1 MEIKPLAR
9 EDTAP
14 ASFAGTT
21 VVDLSV
27 HDDNVSGVRAE
38 HIAQSLAIQA
48 AQRTSPL
55 RKAQLASEMLV
66 AVELLGIIARQ
77 REGEKDARQGMTGR
91 ELRRELV
98 RQSGDPMSM
107 LRQRTAI
114 AQVRETP
121 APLRGVGA
129 IEPLSQS
136 SEVKTLMY
144 DARTGAAVRRLG
156 LQEGG
161 LVGSAAVDCMVSL
174 LLGSVDALSETVL
187 ALESS
192 PLLFDLATAL
202 ALPKPATGVG
212 ARGMERDVLALN
224 RARSSNYE
232 LVVGR
237 VGSFDYRQEKPVEQN
252 QNIDPSELAG
262 SGMKPQV
269 MDVEEV
275 EPSGLDSGAMQ
286 DVTPEE
292 DLVLVFDLEIE
303 DIFER
308 EEQFAVE
315 VLAHVTAALVG
326 GKENDI
332 YIQPGWVSVT
342 KLEKGSIRVYVKFGQ
357 GPSCGGKGGGITA
370 EEAVLRLHA
379 QAVAEDSL
387 LKQGSLGSKLIAIDM
402 NSHSLARGMSST
414 QRLTP
419 QPPGLTPQPP
429 DKRQATKEELLRLLQ
444 EGKQSGALK
453 EVLSSSPMIP
463 AAETPRDTDVTEVG
477 RGSIQSYS
485 SDVPVDWGEPL
496 YHDRMKNVDLEVR
509 LEPQAQALLSKET
522 HLPRTGDELRGEC
535 SLRQKP
541 LEGPMAGDVDAEISR
556 VQSLQASSV
565 LADRFSDRQI
575 GPAPSGISDV
585 FGPDSRATSVGARD
599 ATSASRSASNLSHRF
614 GPVPSVSDKF
624 GPAASAMSDRFV
636 PVPSQPQDVQSLQL
650 DRSSSWVPGDALSRS
665 VSNSSHRFGPV
676 PSVSDKFGPAA
687 SAMSDR
693 FVPVP
698 SQPQDVQS
706 LQLDRSSSWVP
717 GDALSRSASS
727 ATDKSALF
735 GPMSRSSSDVGGLN
749 SYSGS
754 EYEFNSST
762 PSDVP
767 SASRDEE
774 GRLRGQAPS
783 SLVPPLVLDTVALEG
798 LQEQAAETPP
808 WGRSLSALG
817 VAGAFSQRELAR
829 LSSSNRWLPPSLP
842 DAVTVL
848 PACLTALQSIQVVWL
863 TMRSPQV
870 ACGYG
875 AHSKSGDCP

>member
-387 LKQGSLGSKLIAIDM
+387 LKQGSLGPKLIAIDM

-665 VSNSSHRFGPV
+665 
-676 PSVSDKFGPAA
+676 
-687 SAMSDR
+687 
-693 FVPVP
+693 
-698 SQPQDVQS
+698 
-706 LQLDRSSSWVP
+706 
-717 GDALSRSASS
+717 ASS

>member
-1 MEIKPLAR
+1 MSAALGVEPACLQLLEIKPLAR

-55 RKAQLASEMLV
+55 RRAQLASEMLV
-66 AVELLGIIARQ
+66 AVELLGPIARQ
-77 REGEKDARQGMTGR
+77 QGGEKDATQGMTGR

-121 APLRGVGA
+121 APLRAVGA

-136 SEVKTLMY
+136 SKVKTLMH

-161 LVGSAAVDCMVSL
+161 LVGSAAVDCLVSL

-202 ALPKPATGVG
+202 ALPKPATEVGATEVG
-212 ARGMERDVLALN
+212 ARGLGRDVLPLN
-224 RARSSNYE
+224 RARSPKYE

-237 VGSFDYRQEKPVEQN
+237 VGSFDYRQEKPVEKN
-252 QNIDPSELAG
+252 QKIDPSELAG
-262 SGMKPQV
+262 SGTEEGWEKLEMDLCNLRLQAEGSSAPTAELEHRLNDLKRHV

-275 EPSGLDSGAMQ
+275 EPSGYNSGAMQ
-286 DVTPEE
+286 DATPEE

-303 DIFER
+303 DIFQR
-308 EEQFAVE
+308 EEQFAAE
-315 VLAHVTAALVG
+315 VLAHVTTALVG

-357 GPSCGGKGGGITA
+357 GPSCGGKGRGITA

-387 LKQGSLGSKLIAIDM
+387 LKHGPLGSKLIAIDM

-463 AAETPRDTDVTEVG
+463 AVETPRDTDVTEVG

-496 YHDRMKNVDLEVR
+496 YHDRMKTVDLEVR

-522 HLPRTGDELRGEC
+522 HLPRTGDELRGEGY
-535 SLRQKP
+535 LRQKP
-541 LEGPMAGDVDAEISR
+541 IEGPMAGDVDAEISR

-565 LADRFSDRQI
+565 LAHRFSDRQI
-575 GPAPSGISDV
+575 GPAPSGVSDV

-599 ATSASRSASNLSHRF
+599 ATSASRSARN
-614 GPVPSVSDKF
+614 
-624 GPAASAMSDRFV
+624 
-636 PVPSQPQDVQSLQL
+636 
-650 DRSSSWVPGDALSRS
+650 
-665 VSNSSHRFGPV
+665 HRFGPV

-727 ATDKSALF
+727 ATDNSALF
-735 GPMSRSSSDVGGLN
+735 GPMSRSSSDVGGWN

-754 EYEFNSST
+754 EYEVHVSA

-767 SASRDEE
+767 SASRDKG
-774 GRLRGQAPS
+774 GRQRGQAPS
-783 SLVPPLVLDTVALEG
+783 SLVSPLVLDTVALEG

-842 DAVTVL
+842 DAVSV
-848 PACLTALQSIQVVWL
+848 CLHA
-863 TMRSPQV
+863 
-870 ACGYG
+870 
-875 AHSKSGDCP
+875 

>member
-21 VVDLSV
+21 VDLSV

>member
-21 VVDLSV
+21 VDLSV

-665 VSNSSHRFGPV
+665 
-676 PSVSDKFGPAA
+676 
-687 SAMSDR
+687 
-693 FVPVP
+693 
-698 SQPQDVQS
+698 
-706 LQLDRSSSWVP
+706 
-717 GDALSRSASS
+717 ASS

>member
-66 AVELLGIIARQ
+66 AVELLGPIARQ
-77 REGEKDARQGMTGR
+77 QEGEKDARQGMTGR

-599 ATSASRSASNLSHRF
+599 ATSASRSASN
-614 GPVPSVSDKF
+614 
-624 GPAASAMSDRFV
+624 
-636 PVPSQPQDVQSLQL
+636 
-650 DRSSSWVPGDALSRS
+650 
-665 VSNSSHRFGPV
+665 SSHRFGPV

>member
-1 MEIKPLAR
+1 MSAALGVEPACLQLLEIKPLAR

-55 RKAQLASEMLV
+55 RRAQLASEMLV
-66 AVELLGIIARQ
+66 AVELLGPIARQ
-77 REGEKDARQGMTGR
+77 QGGEKDATQGMTGR

-121 APLRGVGA
+121 APLRAVGA

-136 SEVKTLMY
+136 SKVKTLMH

-161 LVGSAAVDCMVSL
+161 LVGSAAVDCLVSL

-237 VGSFDYRQEKPVEQN
+237 VGSFDYRQEKPVEKN
-252 QNIDPSELAG
+252 QKIDPSELAG
-262 SGMKPQV
+262 SGTEEGWEKLEMDLCNLRLQAEGSSAPTAELEHRLNDLKRHV

-275 EPSGLDSGAMQ
+275 EPSGYNSGAMQ
-286 DVTPEE
+286 DATPEE

-303 DIFER
+303 DIFQR
-308 EEQFAVE
+308 EEQFAAE

-326 GKENDI
+326 GNHNDI
-332 YIQPGWVSVT
+332 CIQPGWVSVT

-357 GPSCGGKGGGITA
+357 GPSCGGKGRGITA

-387 LKQGSLGSKLIAIDM
+387 LKHGPLGSKLIAIDM

-463 AAETPRDTDVTEVG
+463 AVETPRDTDVTEVG

-496 YHDRMKNVDLEVR
+496 YHDRMKTVDLEVR

-565 LADRFSDRQI
+565 LAHRFSDRQI
-575 GPAPSGISDV
+575 GPAPSGVSDV

-599 ATSASRSASNLSHRF
+599 ATSASRSARN
-614 GPVPSVSDKF
+614 
-624 GPAASAMSDRFV
+624 
-636 PVPSQPQDVQSLQL
+636 
-650 DRSSSWVPGDALSRS
+650 
-665 VSNSSHRFGPV
+665 HRFGPV

-727 ATDKSALF
+727 ATDNSALF
-735 GPMSRSSSDVGGLN
+735 GPMSRSSSDVGGWN

-754 EYEFNSST
+754 EYEVHVSA

-767 SASRDEE
+767 SASRDKG
-774 GRLRGQAPS
+774 GRQRGQAPS
-783 SLVPPLVLDTVALEG
+783 SLVSPLVLDTVALEG

-842 DAVTVL
+842 DAVSV
-848 PACLTALQSIQVVWL
+848 CLHA
-863 TMRSPQV
+863 
-870 ACGYG
+870 
-875 AHSKSGDCP
+875 

>member
-1 MEIKPLAR
+1 MSAALGVEPACLQLMEIKPLAR

-21 VVDLSV
+21 VDLSV

-66 AVELLGIIARQ
+66 AVELLGPIARQ
-77 REGEKDARQGMTGR
+77 QEGEKDARQGMTGR

-665 VSNSSHRFGPV
+665 
-676 PSVSDKFGPAA
+676 
-687 SAMSDR
+687 
-693 FVPVP
+693 
-698 SQPQDVQS
+698 
-706 LQLDRSSSWVP
+706 
-717 GDALSRSASS
+717 ASS

-842 DAVTVL
+842 DAVSVL

>member
-252 QNIDPSELAG
+252 QNIDPRELAG
-262 SGMKPQV
+262 SGTEQGWEKLEMDLYNLRLQAEGSSAPTAELEHRLNDLKRQV

-379 QAVAEDSL
+379 LAVAEDSL

-665 VSNSSHRFGPV
+665 
-676 PSVSDKFGPAA
+676 
-687 SAMSDR
+687 
-693 FVPVP
+693 
-698 SQPQDVQS
+698 
-706 LQLDRSSSWVP
+706 
-717 GDALSRSASS
+717 ASS

-774 GRLRGQAPS
+774 GRLLGQAPS

>member
-21 VVDLSV
+21 VDLSV

-665 VSNSSHRFGPV
+665 
-676 PSVSDKFGPAA
+676 
-687 SAMSDR
+687 
-693 FVPVP
+693 
-698 SQPQDVQS
+698 
-706 LQLDRSSSWVP
+706 
-717 GDALSRSASS
+717 ASS

-842 DAVTVL
+842 DAVSVL

>member
-21 VVDLSV
+21 VDLSV

-136 SEVKTLMY
+136 SKVKTLMY

-665 VSNSSHRFGPV
+665 
-676 PSVSDKFGPAA
+676 
-687 SAMSDR
+687 
-693 FVPVP
+693 
-698 SQPQDVQS
+698 
-706 LQLDRSSSWVP
+706 
-717 GDALSRSASS
+717 ASS

>member
-21 VVDLSV
+21 VDLSV

-599 ATSASRSASNLSHRF
+599 ATSASRSASN
-614 GPVPSVSDKF
+614 
-624 GPAASAMSDRFV
+624 
-636 PVPSQPQDVQSLQL
+636 
-650 DRSSSWVPGDALSRS
+650 
-665 VSNSSHRFGPV
+665 SSHRFGPV

-842 DAVTVL
+842 DAVSVL

>member
-1 MEIKPLAR
+1 MEK
-9 EDTAP
+9 
-14 ASFAGTT
+14 
-21 VVDLSV
+21 
-27 HDDNVSGVRAE
+27 
-38 HIAQSLAIQA
+38 
-48 AQRTSPL
+48 
-55 RKAQLASEMLV
+55 
-66 AVELLGIIARQ
+66 
-77 REGEKDARQGMTGR
+77 
-91 ELRRELV
+91 
-98 RQSGDPMSM
+98 
-107 LRQRTAI
+107 
-114 AQVRETP
+114 
-121 APLRGVGA
+121 
-129 IEPLSQS
+129 
-136 SEVKTLMY
+136 
-144 DARTGAAVRRLG
+144 
-156 LQEGG
+156 
-161 LVGSAAVDCMVSL
+161 
-174 LLGSVDALSETVL
+174 
-187 ALESS
+187 
-192 PLLFDLATAL
+192 
-202 ALPKPATGVG
+202 
-212 ARGMERDVLALN
+212 
-224 RARSSNYE
+224 
-232 LVVGR
+232 
-237 VGSFDYRQEKPVEQN
+237 N
-252 QNIDPSELAG
+252 QNIDPRELAG
-262 SGMKPQV
+262 SGTEQGWEKLEMDLYNLRLQAEGSSAPTAELEHRLHDLKRQV
-269 MDVEEV
+269 MDVEDV

-585 FGPDSRATSVGARD
+585 FGPDSRATSVGARN
-599 ATSASRSASNLSHRF
+599 ATSASRSASNSSHRF

-665 VSNSSHRFGPV
+665 ASNSSHRFGPV

-754 EYEFNSST
+754 EYEFHSSA

-842 DAVTVL
+842 DAVSVL

>member
-1 MEIKPLAR
+1 MSAALGVEPACLQLLEIKPLAR

-55 RKAQLASEMLV
+55 RRAQLASEMLV
-66 AVELLGIIARQ
+66 AVELLGPIARQ
-77 REGEKDARQGMTGR
+77 QGGEKDATQGMTGR

-121 APLRGVGA
+121 APLRAVGA

-136 SEVKTLMY
+136 SKVKTLMH

-161 LVGSAAVDCMVSL
+161 LVGSAAVDCLVSL

-237 VGSFDYRQEKPVEQN
+237 VGSFDYRQEKPVEKN
-252 QNIDPSELAG
+252 QKIDPSELAG
-262 SGMKPQV
+262 SGTEEGWEKLEMDLCNLRLQAEGSSAPTAELEHRLNDLKRHV

-275 EPSGLDSGAMQ
+275 EPSGYNSGAMQ
-286 DVTPEE
+286 DATPEE

-303 DIFER
+303 DIFQR
-308 EEQFAVE
+308 EEQFAAE

-326 GKENDI
+326 GNHNDI
-332 YIQPGWVSVT
+332 CIQPGWVSVT

-357 GPSCGGKGGGITA
+357 GPSCGGKGRGITA

-387 LKQGSLGSKLIAIDM
+387 LKHGPLGSKLIAIDM

-463 AAETPRDTDVTEVG
+463 AVETPRDTDVTEVG

-496 YHDRMKNVDLEVR
+496 YHDRMKTVDLEVR

-522 HLPRTGDELRGEC
+522 HLPRTGDELRGEGY
-535 SLRQKP
+535 LRQKP
-541 LEGPMAGDVDAEISR
+541 IEGPMAGDVDAEISR

-565 LADRFSDRQI
+565 LAHRFSDRQI
-575 GPAPSGISDV
+575 GPAPSGVSDV

-599 ATSASRSASNLSHRF
+599 ATSASRSARN
-614 GPVPSVSDKF
+614 
-624 GPAASAMSDRFV
+624 
-636 PVPSQPQDVQSLQL
+636 
-650 DRSSSWVPGDALSRS
+650 
-665 VSNSSHRFGPV
+665 HRFGPV

-727 ATDKSALF
+727 ATDNSALF
-735 GPMSRSSSDVGGLN
+735 GPMSRSSSDVGGWN

-754 EYEFNSST
+754 EYEVHVSA

-767 SASRDEE
+767 SASRDKG
-774 GRLRGQAPS
+774 GRQRGQAPS
-783 SLVPPLVLDTVALEG
+783 SLVSPLVLDTVALEG

-842 DAVTVL
+842 DAVSV
-848 PACLTALQSIQVVWL
+848 CLHA
-863 TMRSPQV
+863 
-870 ACGYG
+870 
-875 AHSKSGDCP
+875 

>member
-136 SEVKTLMY
+136 SKVKTLMY

-224 RARSSNYE
+224 RARSSKYE

-262 SGMKPQV
+262 SGTEQGWEKLEMDLYNLRLQAEGSSAPTAELEHRLHDLKRQV
-269 MDVEEV
+269 IDVEEV

-665 VSNSSHRFGPV
+665 
-676 PSVSDKFGPAA
+676 
-687 SAMSDR
+687 
-693 FVPVP
+693 
-698 SQPQDVQS
+698 
-706 LQLDRSSSWVP
+706 
-717 GDALSRSASS
+717 ASS

-842 DAVTVL
+842 DAVSVL

-875 AHSKSGDCP
+875 AHFKSGDCP

>member
-1 MEIKPLAR
+1 MSAALGVEPACLQLMEIKPLAR

-21 VVDLSV
+21 VDLSV

-224 RARSSNYE
+224 RARSSKYE

-665 VSNSSHRFGPV
+665 
-676 PSVSDKFGPAA
+676 
-687 SAMSDR
+687 
-693 FVPVP
+693 
-698 SQPQDVQS
+698 
-706 LQLDRSSSWVP
+706 
-717 GDALSRSASS
+717 ASS

>member
-21 VVDLSV
+21 VDLSV

-599 ATSASRSASNLSHRF
+599 ATSASRSASNISHRF
-614 GPVPSVSDKF
+614 E
-624 GPAASAMSDRFV
+624 
-636 PVPSQPQDVQSLQL
+636 
-650 DRSSSWVPGDALSRS
+650 
-665 VSNSSHRFGPV
+665 PV

-842 DAVTVL
+842 DAVSVL

>member
-387 LKQGSLGSKLIAIDM
+387 LKQGPLGSKLIAIDM

-599 ATSASRSASNLSHRF
+599 ATSASRSA
-614 GPVPSVSDKF
+614 
-624 GPAASAMSDRFV
+624 
-636 PVPSQPQDVQSLQL
+636 
-650 DRSSSWVPGDALSRS
+650 
-665 VSNSSHRFGPV
+665 SNSSHRFGPV

>member
-21 VVDLSV
+21 VDLSV

-136 SEVKTLMY
+136 SKVKTLMY

-419 QPPGLTPQPP
+419 QPPGLTPQTP

-665 VSNSSHRFGPV
+665 
-676 PSVSDKFGPAA
+676 
-687 SAMSDR
+687 
-693 FVPVP
+693 
-698 SQPQDVQS
+698 
-706 LQLDRSSSWVP
+706 
-717 GDALSRSASS
+717 ASS

>member
-136 SEVKTLMY
+136 SKLKTLMY

-387 LKQGSLGSKLIAIDM
+387 LKQGPLGSKLIAIDM

-599 ATSASRSASNLSHRF
+599 ATSASRSA
-614 GPVPSVSDKF
+614 
-624 GPAASAMSDRFV
+624 
-636 PVPSQPQDVQSLQL
+636 
-650 DRSSSWVPGDALSRS
+650 
-665 VSNSSHRFGPV
+665 SNSSHRFGPV

>member
-1 MEIKPLAR
+1 
-9 EDTAP
+9 
-14 ASFAGTT
+14 
-21 VVDLSV
+21 
-27 HDDNVSGVRAE
+27 
-38 HIAQSLAIQA
+38 
-48 AQRTSPL
+48 
-55 RKAQLASEMLV
+55 
-66 AVELLGIIARQ
+66 
-77 REGEKDARQGMTGR
+77 
-91 ELRRELV
+91 
-98 RQSGDPMSM
+98 
-107 LRQRTAI
+107 
-114 AQVRETP
+114 
-121 APLRGVGA
+121 
-129 IEPLSQS
+129 
-136 SEVKTLMY
+136 MY

-224 RARSSNYE
+224 RARSSKYE

-237 VGSFDYRQEKPVEQN
+237 VGSFDYRQEKPVEKN
-252 QNIDPSELAG
+252 QNIDPRQLAG
-262 SGMKPQV
+262 SGTEQGWEKLEMDLYNLRLQAEGSSAPTAELEHRLHDLKRQV
-269 MDVEEV
+269 IDVEEV

-303 DIFER
+303 DIFQR
-308 EEQFAVE
+308 EEQFAAE
-315 VLAHVTAALVG
+315 VLAHVTTALVG

-387 LKQGSLGSKLIAIDM
+387 LKQGPLGSKLIAIDM

-496 YHDRMKNVDLEVR
+496 YHDRMKTVDLEVR

-599 ATSASRSASNLSHRF
+599 ATSASRSASN
-614 GPVPSVSDKF
+614 
-624 GPAASAMSDRFV
+624 
-636 PVPSQPQDVQSLQL
+636 
-650 DRSSSWVPGDALSRS
+650 
-665 VSNSSHRFGPV
+665 SSHRFGPV

-754 EYEFNSST
+754 EYEFHSSA

-774 GRLRGQAPS
+774 GRLLGQAPS
-783 SLVPPLVLDTVALEG
+783 SLVPPLVLDTV
-798 LQEQAAETPP
+798 
-808 WGRSLSALG
+808 
-817 VAGAFSQRELAR
+817 
-829 LSSSNRWLPPSLP
+829 
-842 DAVTVL
+842 
-848 PACLTALQSIQVVWL
+848 
-863 TMRSPQV
+863 
-870 ACGYG
+870 
-875 AHSKSGDCP
+875 

>member
-21 VVDLSV
+21 VDLSV

-224 RARSSNYE
+224 RARSSKYE

-665 VSNSSHRFGPV
+665 
-676 PSVSDKFGPAA
+676 
-687 SAMSDR
+687 
-693 FVPVP
+693 
-698 SQPQDVQS
+698 
-706 LQLDRSSSWVP
+706 
-717 GDALSRSASS
+717 ASS

-842 DAVTVL
+842 DAVSVL

>member
-21 VVDLSV
+21 VDLSV

-161 LVGSAAVDCMVSL
+161 LVGSAAVDCLVSL

-224 RARSSNYE
+224 RARSSKYE

-496 YHDRMKNVDLEVR
+496 YHDRMKTVDLEVR

-665 VSNSSHRFGPV
+665 
-676 PSVSDKFGPAA
+676 
-687 SAMSDR
+687 
-693 FVPVP
+693 
-698 SQPQDVQS
+698 
-706 LQLDRSSSWVP
+706 
-717 GDALSRSASS
+717 ASS

-754 EYEFNSST
+754 EYEFHSSA

-842 DAVTVL
+842 DAVSVL